1 MVALNPDNRQL
12 TLTGE
17 SGTTYVVTDMVL
29 YEWVNGAIHGDL
41 HLLAQEAIS
50 PDGVLGKPVSVK
62 YKPDL
67 KGDSQEFFHG
77 VVLAVE
83 QKPMLSGSQ
92 LIPHKFRLGCWFDL
106 LDYCVN
112 CRVFQQLG
120 VHEIIEKILEDY
132 PCEHAITFKTKPSS
146 KRELCI
152 QFNQSDGDF
161 IRRLLFEEGLHYY
174 FTQSDSGHE
183 MVVIGA
189 ATDMDA
195 AVVPRVQV
203 APPKDP
209 GVPCVKNWFP
219 CVSLG
224 AAAVVTSGYSSEQ
237 AKPLFGKEVKAENL
251 SGHGTLGGTHYWD
264 ERLIEKERLDGWS
277 EQQSKRLEG
286 GCSVVEVSSSLS
298 SLRSGT
304 TLEMSNHGD
313 AEQNQEYVIT
323 RVEHRFSFP
332 ESSSGGGSA
341 SYYNEFYLSPSKLA
355 LACDEPDKVRISGV
369 HTATVFNSD
378 DEECAADAQGRVQVV
393 FHWDKDQENP
403 CWVQVSSLMA
413 GNQCG
418 LHLLPRTK
426 QEVVVSYINGNPDAP
441 LITGTVYNGANARP
455 ASEPDTIQLTT
466 HSAPDGGAEDA
477 HIFIINDKKDSEE
490 FSIQAQKDMKLTVK
504 NNLETT
510 IMGEEKREIE
520 KAVTLLA
527 KDEVKAEVAG
537 ALQVTAK
544 DEVKAEVAGA
554 LQVTAKDEVKTEV
567 AGALQVTAKDAVK
580 AEVAGA
586 LQVAAKDEA
595 KLQVTGAL
603 QIEANE
609 GTVKG
614 KSKLQLEAPQ
624 GIVLKAGTS
633 EIEIAP
639 AGITIKGLKMQMEA
653 TTQLGLKG
661 LMLQMEA
668 STMAQLKA
676 DAMLM
681 AKGGLTMVN

>member
-1 MVALNPDNRQL
+1 MASLNPDNRQL
-12 TLTGE
+12 TLTGD
-17 SGTTYVVTDMVL
+17 SGTTYVVTEMKLD
-29 YEWVNGAIHGDL
+29 EWVNGSVRAEL
-41 HLLAQEAIS
+41 NLLAQEPVS

-62 YKPDL
+62 YKPDP
-67 KGDSQEFFHG
+67 KGDEEEFFHG
-77 VVLAVE
+77 LVLAIE
-83 QKPMLSGSQ
+83 QKPMLSGS
-92 LIPHKFRLGCWFDL
+92 LFTPYNIRLGSWFDL

-132 PCEHAITFKTKPSS
+132 PCEHAITFKQKPAS
-146 KRELCI
+146 KRELCM

-174 FTQSDSGHE
+174 FIQTDSGHE
-183 MVVIGA
+183 MVVVGA
-189 ATDMDA
+189 ATDMEA
-195 AVVPRVQV
+195 AVVPKVQV
-203 APPKDP
+203 APPDDP
-209 GVPCVKNWFP
+209 GVPCVENWLP
-219 CVSLG
+219 RISLG
-224 AAAVVTSGYSSEQ
+224 AAAVATSGYSSEQ

-251 SGHGTLGGTHYWD
+251 SGHATLGGTHYWD
-264 ERLIEKERLDGWS
+264 ERLIEKESLDGWS
-277 EQQSKRLEG
+277 EQQSKRFEG
-286 GCSVVEVSSSLS
+286 GCSAVQTSSSIC

-304 TLEMSNHGD
+304 TLEMANHGD
-313 AEQNQEYVIT
+313 DEQNQEYVIT
-323 RVEHRFSFP
+323 RVVHHVSFP
-332 ESSSGGGSA
+332 ESSSGAGNA
-341 SYYNEFYLSPSKLA
+341 SYHNELYLAPSKLA
-355 LACDEPDKVRISGV
+355 LTCDEPEKVRISGV

-378 DEECAADAQGRVQVV
+378 SEECVADDKGRVQVV
-393 FHWDKDQENP
+393 FHWDKEEENP
-403 CWVQVSSLMA
+403 CWVHVSSSMA
-413 GNQCG
+413 GNKCG

-426 QEVVVSYINGNPDAP
+426 QEVVISYINGNPDAP
-441 LITGTVYNGANARP
+441 LITGAIYNGANERP
-455 ASEPDTIQLTT
+455 ASEPDTIQFTT
-466 HSAPDGGAEDA
+466 HSTPDGGAEDA

-520 KAVTLLA
+520 KAVALSA

-544 DEVKAEVAGA
+544 DEVK
-554 LQVTAKDEVKTEV
+554 L
-567 AGALQVTAKDAVK
+567 DA
-580 AEVAGA
+580 
-586 LQVAAKDEA
+586 
-595 KLQVTGAL
+595 TGAL
-603 QIEANE
+603 KIEAQE

-624 GIVLKAGTS
+624 GIVLKAGSS

-639 AGITIKGLKMQMEA
+639 SGITIKGMKMQLEATTQLELKGLKMQMEA
-653 TTQLGLKG
+653 TTQLGIKG

-676 DAMLM
+676 SAMLM